1 MKYFP
6 IFIDLA
12 QRVCLLVGGD
22 EAAARKLRLLI
33 KAGAKVRLVA
43 KQVTPEIAD
52 AIAGRSVA
60 YAQRDFIPADLAN
73 VAYIVV
79 ADDTQAEAV
88 RSASAGL
95 GIPLNVVDR
104 PDLSTAITPGIVDRD
119 PVVVAIGSNG
129 GAPVLV
135 RRLRE
140 RIEAA
145 LPSGLGRLAAFAQR
159 FRSAVAATRPPG
171 DARRR
176 FWEGFFDGPVAAR
189 VLDGREDE
197 ACDEMLQLINA
208 AEQPAPAG
216 SVSLVGVGPGDPDLL
231 TLKALRAMQD
241 ADTVLYDALIGPEI
255 LDYVRRDAE
264 RICVGK
270 RKGAHCKSQKE
281 ILELLRERAAAGR
294 RVVRLKS
301 GDPFLF
307 GRGGEELVYLRQ
319 HGIAAEIV
327 PGITA
332 ALGAAAAAEIPL
344 THRGLAQS
352 CSILTGHGKDGE
364 PNLDPA
370 LLAGQGTLAIY
381 MGLSVAKRLAE
392 RIVAAGRPAGTPVAV
407 VERATWKDQRTLYGT
422 LETLG
427 DLVRREA
434 VAGPALLIV
443 GDVVSL
449 GREAAQPRPLL
460 QAAV

>member
-1 MKYFP
+1 M
-6 IFIDLA
+6 
-12 QRVCLLVGGD
+12 
-22 EAAARKLRLLI
+22 
-33 KAGAKVRLVA
+33 
-43 KQVTPEIAD
+43 
-52 AIAGRSVA
+52 
-60 YAQRDFIPADLAN
+60 
-73 VAYIVV
+73 V